1 MKNLKCF
8 IFGHV
13 FTVFI
18 FLTIPHNLFA
28 KITNFN
34 PVKTANEEALDVF
47 LIAENEFKK
56 GRVLQKKCDYEN
68 AITCYIKSLR
78 LWQSDETHLN
88 LTCCFYEIRLFF
100 TAEKMALLGLQATA
114 KNRDSLN
121 YIRFLVLLGAIYY
134 ESENYERALTVY
146 KNIPLSS
153 VDKDARDFIAIKI
166 KDIEN
171 NILSYS
177 P

>member
-1 MKNLKCF
+1 MKNLKCSVL
-8 IFGHV
+8 GLV
-13 FTVFI
+13 FTVLF
-18 FLTIPHNLFA
+18 FLIIPHNLFA

-34 PVKTANEEALDVF
+34 PVKSVSEEALIIF
-47 LIAENEFKK
+47 STAENEFKK
-56 GRVLQKKCDYEN
+56 GRVLQKDSDYEN

-114 KNRDSLN
+114 QNRDSLN
-121 YIRFLVLLGAIYY
+121 YIRFLFLLGAIYY
-134 ESENYERALTVY
+134 ESENYERALAVY
-146 KNIPLSS
+146 KHIPLSS
-153 VDKDARDFIAIKI
+153 VDKDTRDFIAVKI